1 MRIATRGSALAL
13 AQAEHVGRLLE
24 PTHPGT
30 ELVQIVTSGDRRRNV
45 DDKREWVAEIED
57 ALADGRA
64 DLAVHSAKDVPAALP
79 GGFTMAGFPER
90 EEPWDALC
98 GAPSLE
104 ALPDGA
110 RVGTSSLRR
119 SAQLHALRPDLE
131 IVELRG
137 NIDTRLRKLHDG
149 GYDAIVLA
157 LAGLK
162 RLGLQAEVGC
172 VLTELVPSPGQGA
185 LLLECRNDHVE
196 AIRAAAGIVDRAT
209 LRCVNAERA
218 LVRELGA
225 DCHTPMGAHATL
237 AGGVLTLR
245 AFVGAVDGSSWLSDT
260 LSMDDP
266 EPAQP
271 PAPGERPAGAG
282 VPDALGEAMARRLL
296 AAGAAELLSDAS
308 GAAS

>member
-13 AQAEHVGRLLE
+13 AQAGHVGELL
-24 PTHPGT
+24 GGA
-30 ELVQIVTSGDRRRNV
+30 ELVQIVTSGDRRRDV
-45 DDKREWVAEIED
+45 EDKREWVAEIED

-79 GGFTMAGFPER
+79 DGFTMAGFPVR

-98 GAPSLE
+98 GAPSLD
-104 ALPDGA
+104 ALAPGA

-119 SAQLHALRPDLE
+119 AAQLHALRPDLE

-137 NIDTRLRKLHDG
+137 NIDTRLRKLHEG

-157 LAGLK
+157 LAGLQ
-162 RLGLQAEVGC
+162 RLGLQAQAGC

-185 LLLECRNDHVE
+185 LLLECRDDHDE
-196 AIRAAAGIVDRAT
+196 ARRAAAAIVDRAT
-209 LRCVNAERA
+209 LHCVNAERA

-237 AGGVLTLR
+237 TDGVLTLR
-245 AFVGAVDGSSWLSDT
+245 AFVGAVDGSSWLRDE
-260 LSMDDP
+260 LSLED
-266 EPAQP
+266 
-271 PAPGERPAGAG
+271 PAPSGPPPLEREGEDSP
-282 VPDALGEAMARRLL
+282 PLALGVEVARRLL
-296 AAGAAELLSDAS
+296 AAGAGELL
-308 GAAS
+308 GR